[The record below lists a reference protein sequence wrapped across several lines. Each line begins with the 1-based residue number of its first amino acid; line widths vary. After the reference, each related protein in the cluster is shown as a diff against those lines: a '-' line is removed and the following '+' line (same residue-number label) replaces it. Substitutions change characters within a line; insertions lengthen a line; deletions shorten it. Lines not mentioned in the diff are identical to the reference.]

1 LSFSLRWGI
10 GSRTSAIGLCCWS
23 QQSALYINS
32 PLRYGDELDALLVAC
47 RDVQRP
53 QPWNEE
59 AAIRLIKLA
68 GSILIYHDTFP
79 GSHDQPARLERMNS
93 LIRIVRSDLG
103 EAQANEVASLV
114 PDLTSDTPKAESAAL
129 RLKPILSRLGKVGY
143 DMAIKVITD
152 VGSEVVKKT
161 FGL

>member
-1 LSFSLRWGI
+1 MLSDSCFDFLQSLREAAEELAQA
-10 GSRTSAIGLCCWS
+10 TAHY
-23 QQSALYINS
+23 AK
-32 PLRYGDELDALLVAC
+32 PPFRYGDELDALLVAC
-47 RDVQRP
+47 RDVQRA

-68 GSILIYHDTFP
+68 GSVLTYHDTPP
-79 GSHDQPARLERMNS
+79 GSDDQPARLERMNS

-103 EAQANEVASLV
+103 DAQANEVASLI

-143 DMAIKVITD
+143 DMAIKIVTD
-152 VGSEVVKKT
+152 VASEIAKKT
-161 FGL
+161 LGL